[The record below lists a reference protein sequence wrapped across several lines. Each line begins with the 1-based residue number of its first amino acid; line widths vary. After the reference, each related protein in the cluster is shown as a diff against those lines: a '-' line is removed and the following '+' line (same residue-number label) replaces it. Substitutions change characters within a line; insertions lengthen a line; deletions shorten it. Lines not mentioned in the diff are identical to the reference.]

1 MVDMVTSAMFEWIGC
16 TIWKGAEWA
25 VFYWNILYDMRL
37 NSTRSKFSSTDEI
50 RSDELGQ
57 SRAG

>member
-25 VFYWNILYDMRL
+25 VFYWIILYEIKLD
-37 NSTRSKFSSTDEI
+37 STGLKFSRTDKI